1 MEYLYSAEYVVL
13 VLLPLLTSA
22 KEVKTDPNIIYVCAL
37 PHQQLST
44 ITSAP
49 TITINNHN
57 HNQQSQSTITNKV
70 SEGLFGLR
78 RSPHSLRCKP
88 GIDVEKNTCR
98 WNTALFVDYSVRK
111 YQRDDTTKH

>member
-1 MEYLYSAEYVVL
+1 MEYLYSAEYGVL

-57 HNQQSQSTITNKV
+57 QQAQSTITINNHEQGERGSFWSPPV
-70 SEGLFGLR
+70 SPLA
-78 RSPHSLRCKP
+78 PMQAWH
-88 GIDVEKNTCR
+88 
-98 WNTALFVDYSVRK
+98 
-111 YQRDDTTKH
+111 